1 MMTNDGGKGRKSD
14 PAKYSFATDGYPAT
28 LQRTDKLAL
37 KPFWYYY
44 TPKNTIYIYI
54 YMMLYVILLLWQLS
68 GLCRLY
74 DAYLVYSS
82 NHATVIDEHVHEAV
96 TSLSPL
102 WSFPLNTCEPRPAIS
117 QHLCFIHQQRQ
128 GRTPLSAT
136 P

>member
-1 MMTNDGGKGRKSD
+1 MAAKGGKAIQPNILSLLT
-14 PAKYSFATDGYPAT
+14 ATRQLCNEQISWSSSLFGIII
-28 LQRTDKLAL
+28 LL
-37 KPFWYYY
+37 KIP
-44 TPKNTIYIYI
+44 YI
-54 YMMLYVILLLWQLS
+54 YMMLYVLLLLWQLS
-68 GLCRLY
+68 VLCRLY

-128 GRTPLSAT
+128 GRTPVSGT